1 MKNKKKKKNDYYPK
15 KKNLYTI
22 ETRKENHQTYERVKQ
37 LVRFIKI
44 CNNTLRRL

>member
-1 MKNKKKKKNDYYPK
+1 MKNKKKNDYYPK

-22 ETRKENHQTYERVKQ
+22 DKTRKENHQTYERVKQ